1 MCINGYFNKQIRC
14 CNSQPFLQELL
25 SDEELRNFKSMKC
38 WIQHEHNSV
47 IKSAIQ
53 ITNLSSSWDINQNY
67 VTIRSVTASFKR
79 GNLSAIIGPVGCGKV
94 QILFISHFIYRVR
107 HKGFFLVE

>member
-1 MCINGYFNKQIRC
+1 
-14 CNSQPFLQELL
+14 
-25 SDEELRNFKSMKC
+25 MKY

-47 IKSAIQ
+47 INKSAIQ
-53 ITNLSSSWDINQNY
+53 IANLSSSWDKNQNS

-94 QILFISHFIYRVR
+94 QILFIYRVR
-107 HKGFFLVE
+107 QKMDLYLSR